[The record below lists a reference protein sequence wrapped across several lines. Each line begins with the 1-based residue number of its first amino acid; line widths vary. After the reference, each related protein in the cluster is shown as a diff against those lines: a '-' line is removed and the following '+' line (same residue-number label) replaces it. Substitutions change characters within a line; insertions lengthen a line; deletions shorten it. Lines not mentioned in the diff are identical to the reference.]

1 MAVVGKSI
9 SGRNGKIWD
18 MVSAGFGLSCS
29 GLIPMESFIIGD
41 REDYRP
47 SIKEKGESFFIRN
60 HQLQDHLVIEDRWKL
75 TINGLWPFWF

>member
-1 MAVVGKSI
+1 
-9 SGRNGKIWD
+9 